1 MELSSVTEDEAV
13 EQLELLPRVTTQI
26 TLRELESHLWAAANI
41 LRGPI
46 DQADFKSYIFP
57 LLFYKRISD
66 VYWEEFQQALDESG
80 GDVKYARFAE
90 NHRFEIPEHCHWAE
104 TQRTPKN
111 IGGRLVE
118 VLRNIEKANPDT
130 LYGIFGDAPWAN
142 KERVSD
148 EVLRTLLEHFS
159 ARPLTTEAVEP
170 DMLGQAYEFL
180 IKKFADLSNKKAGE
194 FYTPRSVVK
203 LLVEILEPREG
214 ETFYDPACGTGGMLI
229 EIVHHVLRNGGR
241 PQRLYGK
248 LFGQEKN
255 LTTAGI
261 ARMNLF
267 IHGVEDFQIIR
278 GDTLRNPAFFDGDTL
293 AKFDC
298 VIANPPFSLKAWGED
313 QWANDPFGRKF
324 AGVPPRSSADYAWVQ
339 HMMASMSPRKGRVGV
354 VLPQGALFRTK
365 TSERSIRSAVLE
377 TDKVEAVIGL
387 APNLFY
393 GTGLAACIMII
404 RDRKPPSRRGRVLF
418 IDAADQFHKGRQQN
432 TLEAEHVSR
441 ILGWYR
447 SYSNIPGRS
456 YVADMSELVR
466 NDYNLNISLYV
477 APASND
483 NVLSAAEAIGNLE
496 AALADAGQAEDRLR
510 AQLKEWGLLS

>member
-1 MELSSVTEDEAV
+1 MTEDEVV
-13 EQLELLPRVTTQI
+13 EQLELIPRVARKL
-26 TLRELESHLWAAANI
+26 TLSELESHLWAAANI

-66 VYWEEFQQALDESG
+66 VYWEEFRLALDESG
-80 GDVKYARFAE
+80 GDVEYARFAE
-90 NHRFEIPEHCHWAE
+90 NHRFQIPEHCHWTAV
-104 TQRTPKN
+104 QHTPKN
-111 IGGRLVE
+111 IGAKLVA
-118 VLRNIEKANPDT
+118 VLRDIEKANPDT

-142 KERVSD
+142 KERISD

-159 ARPLTTEAVEP
+159 SRPLTTEAVEP
-170 DMLGQAYEFL
+170 DILGQAYEYL
-180 IKKFADLSNKKAGE
+180 IKKFADLSNNKAGE

-203 LLVEILEPREG
+203 LLVKILDPMEG
-214 ETFYDPACGTGGMLI
+214 ETVYDPACGTGGMLI
-229 EIVHHVLRNGGR
+229 EVVQHVTHNGGR
-241 PQRLYGK
+241 PQMLYGK

-267 IHGVEDFQIIR
+267 IHGVEDFQIVR
-278 GDTLRNPAFFDGDTL
+278 GDTLRNPAFFDGDTI
-293 AKFDC
+293 AKFNC

-313 QWANDPFGRKF
+313 MWANDPFGRKF

-339 HMMASMSPRKGRVGV
+339 HMMTSMALRSGRVGV

-365 TSERSIRSAVLE
+365 SEGKIRRVVLE
-377 TDKVEAVIGL
+377 TDRIEAVIGL
-387 APNLFY
+387 ASNLFY
-393 GTGLAACIMII
+393 GTGLAACIVIT
-404 RDRKPPSRRGRVLF
+404 RDRKPVNRRGRVLF
-418 IDAADQFHKGRQQN
+418 IDASDQFRRERTQN
-432 TLEAEHVSR
+432 TLEAEHISR

-447 SYSNIPGRS
+447 AYADIPGRS
-456 YVADMSELVR
+456 HVADKAELAS

-477 APASND
+477 SPASNG
-483 NVLSAAEAIGNLE
+483 NALSVAEATANLQ
-496 AALADAGQAEDRLR
+496 AALADASQAEDRLR